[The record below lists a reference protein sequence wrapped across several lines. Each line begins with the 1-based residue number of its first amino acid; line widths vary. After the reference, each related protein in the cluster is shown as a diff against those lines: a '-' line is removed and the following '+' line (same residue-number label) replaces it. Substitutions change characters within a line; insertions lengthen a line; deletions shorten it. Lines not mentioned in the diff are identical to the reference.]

1 MIGLKR
7 LYHFSFYLKLGICK
21 FYLNAL
27 SHIRRC
33 NTFCEE
39 FGRRM
44 FTFYDLLV
52 VSSSLD

>member
-7 LYHFSFYLKLGICK
+7 LYHFNFYLKLGICK

-44 FTFYDLLV
+44 FTFYDLVV